1 MHARRHAAG
10 DERRS
15 NPMRHLPLVVLLA
28 AGQAASA
35 DVIATSPD
43 GAWSVL
49 DQVPVIDQIKP
60 AWIRPPVAAH
70 ATVNWARLSAV
81 LARAPMEGTAEAR
94 LAPAVVT
101 LPMPDGTFARF
112 NVVESPVMEPE
123 LAAQFPEIRTYLGQ
137 GIDDPQASVRM
148 DTTPQ
153 GFHSQLLS
161 PNGAVYIDPYS
172 RGDSKLYA
180 VYYKRD
186 YTKKNDGW
194 ECHTPQ
200 GTRPPML
207 PGGID
212 TTNGATLRTYRL
224 ANACTGEY
232 ATFHGGT
239 VASAQAAIVTAVNRV
254 TGVYEL
260 DLSVR
265 MVLVANNT
273 SIVYTNASTD
283 PYTNNNGS
291 TMLGQNQ
298 TTCDSVIGN
307 ANYDIGHVFSTGG
320 GGVAG
325 LRVVGV
331 TGQKARGVTGLAS
344 PTGDP
349 FYIDYVAHEMGHQ
362 FGGNHTF
369 NSPTGSC
376 SGNRNAST
384 AYEPGSASTIMGY
397 AGICGADNLQPNSDP
412 YFSFISLDE
421 IVAWISVAPG
431 NGNTQTPT
439 NNTWPTVNGGPDY
452 TIPANTPFALVAT
465 GSDPNGQTPTFC
477 WEQRNLGA
485 AITLAAGDNGTSP
498 IIRSLTGTVSP
509 VRTIPR
515 LSNLLANTTL
525 LGERLPTTN
534 RNLSFRVVARDNR
547 AGGGAFNTDDVS
559 LTVVNTGSAF
569 AVTSPNT
576 AVSWPANSSQTI
588 TWNVAGTT
596 GGGINCANVAI
607 LLSTDGGN
615 TFPTT
620 LIASTPNDGSEIVT
634 IPLPGTTT
642 ARIKVAAVG
651 NIFFDVSNVNFTI
664 TAPVGP
670 PNNQCASATAVGN
683 GSFPFTTVGATT
695 DGPAEITCGFCCG
708 DAQVNQDVWYTYTAS
723 CTGTATAS
731 ICSANYDSKIAIYQG
746 AGCPVVNSTAIA
758 CDDDFCGTASQVSWA
773 VTSGAVYK
781 VRIGGFNTATGTG
794 TLVLSCGAPPC
805 YANCDG
811 STIAPILNIN
821 DFTCFTNR
829 FAAGD
834 TYANCDSSTI
844 APVLNVNDFTCFL
857 NRFAAGCT

>member
-1 MHARRHAAG
+1 
-10 DERRS
+10 
-15 NPMRHLPLVVLLA
+15 MRHLPLIVLLA

-35 DVIATSPD
+35 DVIATSQD
-43 GAWSVL
+43 GAWSFL
-49 DQVPVIDQIKP
+49 DAAPVVDLVKP
-60 AWIRPPVAAH
+60 AWIRPGVAKH
-70 ATVNWARLSAV
+70 AVVNWARLSAV
-81 LARAPMEGTAEAR
+81 LAAAPLEGTPEAGI
-94 LAPAVVT
+94 APAIVT
-101 LPMPDGTFARF
+101 LPMPDGSFARF
-112 NVVESPVMEPE
+112 RVVESPVMEPE
-123 LAAQFPEIRTYLGQ
+123 LAVQFPEIKTYLGQ
-137 GIDDPQASVRM
+137 GIDDPQASVRF

-161 PNGAVYIDPYS
+161 PNGAVYIDPFS
-172 RGDSKLYA
+172 RGDSSLYS

-200 GTRPPML
+200 GARPPML

-232 ATFHGGT
+232 AAFHGGT
-239 VASAQAAIVTAVNRV
+239 VALAQAAIVTAINRV
-254 TGVYEL
+254 SGVYEL

-273 SIVYTNASTD
+273 SIVYTNSGTD
-283 PYTNNNGS
+283 PYTNNNGV

-331 TGQKARGVTGLAS
+331 TGQKARGVTGLGS
-344 PTGDP
+344 PIGDP

-397 AGICGADNLQPNSDP
+397 AGICGADDLQPNSDP

-431 NGNTQTPT
+431 NGNTQVATG
-439 NNTWPTVNGGPDY
+439 NTWPSVSGGPDY
-452 TIPANTPFALVAT
+452 TIPANTPFELVAS

-485 AITLAAGDNGTSP
+485 AISLAAGDNGTSP
-498 IIRSLTGTVSP
+498 IIRSLIGTVNP
-509 VRTIPR
+509 IRTLPR

-559 LTVVNTGSAF
+559 LTVVSGAAF
-569 AVTSPNT
+569 AVTAPNT
-576 AVSWPANSSQTI
+576 NVSWPANSSQTV
-588 TWNVAGTT
+588 TWNVSGTNAGS
-596 GGGINCANVAI
+596 INCANVAI
-607 LLSTDGGN
+607 RLSTDGGL
-615 TFPTT
+615 TFPTV
-620 LIASTPNDGSEIVT
+620 LLASTPNDGSQSVT
-634 IPLPGTTT
+634 IPAPASTI

-664 TAPVGP
+664 TAPTGP
-670 PNNQCASATAVGN
+670 ANNQCAAAITVTN
-683 GSFPFTTVGATT
+683 GSTPFTTVAATT
-695 DGPAEITCGFCCG
+695 DGPAELLCNFCCG
-708 DAQVNQDVWYTYTAS
+708 DAQINQDVWYTYTAT

-731 ICSANYDSKIAIYQG
+731 ICSATYDSKIAIYAG
-746 AGCPVVNSTAIA
+746 SGCPTVNSTAIA
-758 CDDDFCGTASQVSWA
+758 CDDDFCGPSAGSQVTWN
-773 VTSGAVYK
+773 VTNGNIYK
-781 VRIGGFNTATGTG
+781 IRVGGFNTATGTG
-794 TLVLSCGAPPC
+794 NLVLSCGTAAC

-834 TYANCDSSTI
+834 TYANCDGSTI

-857 NRFAAGCT
+857 NRFAVGCT